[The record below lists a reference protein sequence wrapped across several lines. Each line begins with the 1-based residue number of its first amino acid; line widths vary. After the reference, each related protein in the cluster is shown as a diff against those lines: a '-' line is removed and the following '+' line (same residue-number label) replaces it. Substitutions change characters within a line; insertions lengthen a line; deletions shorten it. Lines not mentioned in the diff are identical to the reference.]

1 MDKGGRAGT
10 GLQGLYR
17 STFLRAVRFD
27 TIPDIAML
35 YMVDQIKSTERQ

>member
-1 MDKGGRAGT
+1 MEKGGRAGT

-17 STFLRAVRFD
+17 STFLRAVRFG

-35 YMVDQIKSTERQ
+35 HMVDKGKD